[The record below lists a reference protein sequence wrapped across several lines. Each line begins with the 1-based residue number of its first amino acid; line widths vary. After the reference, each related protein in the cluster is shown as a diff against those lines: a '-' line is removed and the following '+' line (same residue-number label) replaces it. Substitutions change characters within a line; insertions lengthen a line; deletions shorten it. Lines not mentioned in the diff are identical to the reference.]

1 MTGMLNPEQ
10 IVPDLIYDLGMNNGD
25 DTDYY
30 LKRGGEVVAVEA
42 NPALCHMARDR
53 FAEAIAAGRLSII
66 EAAIGDHDG
75 EVTFHVNLDNHHW
88 SSTDINWA
96 GRDDS
101 ACNAITVK
109 SVSLASL
116 YARHGVPHFMKI
128 DVEGADM
135 LVLEQVAAHPVLPD
149 FISIEDCRFGFDYAR
164 ILSQAGYETFQLVDQ
179 SGIAGTIDPV
189 RGHVF
194 PQGSSGLFGPDLP
207 DGWETYPDFIETYA
221 TTVRTHEGV
230 RLAPRTRWWDIHA
243 ARHAQHK
250 ETTP

>member
-1 MTGMLNPEQ
+1 MLNIRESMPG
-10 IVPDLIYDLGMNNGD
+10 LIYDLGMNNGD

-30 LKRGGEVVAVEA
+30 LKREFEVVAVEA
-42 NPALCHMARDR
+42 NPALCQMARER
-53 FAEAIAAGRLSII
+53 FAEAITTGRLSVI

-88 SSTDINWA
+88 SSMDINWA

-101 ACNAITVK
+101 ACQAITVQ

-135 LVLEQVAAHPVLPD
+135 LVLEQVAANQALPD

-164 ILSQAGYETFQLVDQ
+164 ILSHAGYETFQLVDQ
-179 SGIAGTIDPV
+179 SGIAGTIDPACN
-189 RGHVF
+189 HVF
-194 PQGSSGLFGPDLP
+194 PDGSSGLFGPDLP
-207 DGWETYPDFIETYA
+207 DDWEAYPDFIETYA
-221 TTVRTHEGV
+221 TTVRTREGV